1 MFLILMM
8 CCCLLSLVIAGAYFY
23 KNRGEF
29 TAEIIPMNLIETF
42 NPAEASG
49 RSGAVKTDDYTALS
63 KNVDVGIKFENTQ
76 DGLDIDEIIARRY
89 IDDVKKQEKTIKK
102 TDEPKMF
109 KENAVSKIVFSGKD
123 SEGINA
129 VGENKVKLFYKQKIT
144 GVEMELTPK
153 DIAPIPIDEKELE
166 ETLGLQEKKV
176 VLLEPSLSKDQGKT
190 TEISQDFVNKGYYM
204 FFDGAGKLEDL
215 LGDDVIGT
223 DDEYHRVRLV
233 PATRNG
239 DNSQFKIVRKGDG
252 TDDIKDKFLG
262 YVDPDS
268 TTLPREVS
276 LLEDETKSIVWEI
289 LEGSKTDYIRLRPA
303 GNEGE
308 FLMYDMRDDVS
319 ANHKFVIQNIATM
332 TGLTYKCNYQSMDIL
347 LSENESQ
354 TELIKCEV

>member
-308 FLMYDMRDDVS
+308 FLMYDTRDTES

-354 TELIKCEV
+354 TELIKCVV